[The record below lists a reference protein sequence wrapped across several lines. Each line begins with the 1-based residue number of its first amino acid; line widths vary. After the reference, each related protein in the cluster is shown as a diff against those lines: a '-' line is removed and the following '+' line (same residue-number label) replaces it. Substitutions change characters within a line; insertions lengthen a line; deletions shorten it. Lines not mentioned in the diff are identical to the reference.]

1 MQDLLRA
8 DFFPGHPGH
17 QPVQQEDSRLRL
29 EHGNCGAG
37 RSDVQHFIQRL
48 RWRMGLA
55 QRPGCPAE

>member
-37 RSDVQHFIQRL
+37 QRL
-48 RWRMGLA
+48 HKVHVYHRLRQANLT
-55 QRPGCPAE
+55 ED